1 MVNFQ
6 KIMKAIILAAGEGTR
21 LRPLTYQMPKAM
33 VTVGGKSLLEHNMDT
48 LLPYVDEFIIV
59 VKYKKESVINTIG
72 NTYSGIP
79 VRYQVQNDEKWTGAA
94 IKWIQATGELVIVYA
109 DAIISTEDVDNIM
122 KQPWFAVF
130 WKKVPNPEKY
140 GIFNISDGYIK
151 EIIEKPQMYIWD
163 LANFW
168 FFKVNDDILK
178 IIEDV
183 QLSPRGE
190 IEITDAINMFVKSNK
205 MKCVELKNNIIDVTS
220 LADLE
225 KANKDY
231 FPLPEFGETRCLESL
246 WGLELHIGISK
257 NHFWD
262 IVKNSTNTNDTAL
275 QKNTSDMKR
284 FSSKE
289 NLEKWYS
296 DEARYTFTLVS
307 KEWEI
312 AGILWYRPSLPP
324 IIVEGR
330 EKEKIK
336 ELFEKT
342 EFAHTGGIRIYPNFR
357 GKGLATPFLQQ
368 SEKHYKQIFPTGW
381 ICIDINEENI
391 ASQKSYEKAWYS
403 FIWYGE
409 NQKTVQNETHQRRV
423 YVKDF
428 NENIWKK

>member
-1 MVNFQ
+1 
-6 KIMKAIILAAGEGTR
+6 MKAIILAAGEGTR

-33 VTVGGKSLLEHNMDT
+33 VTVGGKSLLEHNMNT

-59 VKYKKESVINTIG
+59 IKYKKETITQYFWESYRWIKVTYHEQG
-72 NTYSGIP
+72 NEKGTAAALWGI
-79 VRYQVQNDEKWTGAA
+79 QVTGDCFIIASDTIFA
-94 IKWIQATGELVIVYA
+94 QDDIKRLVEETAYWALVQ
-109 DAIISTEDVDNIM
+109 EVE
-122 KQPWFAVF
+122 
-130 WKKVPNPEKY
+130 NPEKY
-140 GIFNISDGYIK
+140 GIFETDEDGIIK
-151 EIIEKPQMYIWD
+151 KVVEKPKEYIGN
-163 LANFW
+163 LASLFY
-168 FFKVNDDILK
+168 FKGNADIIQFAEK
-178 IIEDV
+178 VHI
-183 QLSPRGE
+183 SPRGE
-190 IEITDAINMFVKSNK
+190 YELTDAINEFVK
-205 MKCVELKNNIIDVTS
+205 EIDFKAIKLQHSFIDITS

-231 FPLPEFGETRCLESL
+231 FPLPEFGETRYLESL
-246 WGLELHIGISK
+246 WEWELHIGISK
-257 NHFWD
+257 SHFWD

-284 FSSKE
+284 FSSRE
-289 NLEKWYS
+289 NLAKWYS

-324 IIVEGR
+324 IIVEER

-368 SEKHYKQIFPTGW
+368 SEKYYKQIFPTGW
-381 ICIDINEENI
+381 ICIDIDEENI

-428 NENIWKK
+428 NENIWEK